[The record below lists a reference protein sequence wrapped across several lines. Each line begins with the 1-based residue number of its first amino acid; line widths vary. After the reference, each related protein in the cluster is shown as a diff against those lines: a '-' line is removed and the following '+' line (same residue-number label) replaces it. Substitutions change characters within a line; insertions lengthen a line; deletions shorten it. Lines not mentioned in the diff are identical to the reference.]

1 MSVMNIL
8 DKTGDTILEWDKDD
22 SEKVEAARK
31 VFEEKTKQGYTA
43 YKLGEK
49 LTEFDPASESIILVP
64 KVEGG
69 YPACV

>member
-1 MSVMNIL
+1 MKTMNIL

-22 SEKVEAARK
+22 EASVEKARK
-31 VFEEKTKQGYTA
+31 TFEEKKKEGYTA

-49 LTEFDPASESIILVP
+49 LDGFDPDAESIILVP
-64 KVEGG
+64 KVQGG